1 MMPINEMN
9 KPIMARVLGFLKM
22 PIKESSKPKNHIN
35 QPRIGIQP
43 IISANIDNT
52 KPAVP
57 TPLLLLF

>member
-1 MMPINEMN
+1 MPINEMN
-9 KPIMARVLGFLKM
+9 KPIIARVLGFLKI
-22 PIKESSKPKNHIN
+22 PIKESSNPKNQTN

-43 IISANIDNT
+43 IISVNIDST